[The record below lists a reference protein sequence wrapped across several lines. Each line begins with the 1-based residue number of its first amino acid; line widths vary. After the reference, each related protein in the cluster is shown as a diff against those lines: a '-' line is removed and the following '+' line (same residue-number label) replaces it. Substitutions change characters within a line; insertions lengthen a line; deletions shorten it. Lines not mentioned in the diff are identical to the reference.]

1 LIDAAHIVTH
11 YPASPEFA
19 NVFHASVGDSEAKT
33 DAKWDS
39 PSGRIYPWRWYL
51 GAADA
56 AFYTSLVRKRPT
68 WVSWEILPAL
78 LRVRAERRTPDELAD
93 LGILSDAA
101 YRIARA
107 LDEAGGVLPTAD
119 LRTAAGFPTGKEH
132 RAAYLKAIE
141 ELESLLILAKVF
153 PEGAGD
159 GDRMS
164 HALVS
169 IRYADASSAAD
180 AMSTDEAFTTL
191 IRLYLRTAA
200 FLAPKPF
207 AAHLKLSEDGVRAA
221 CDRMLAS
228 GELLRA
234 EVTGYKGECFAP
246 A

>member
-1 LIDAAHIVTH
+1 M
-11 YPASPEFA
+11 
-19 NVFHASVGDSEAKT
+19 
-33 DAKWDS
+33 
-39 PSGRIYPWRWYL
+39 
-51 GAADA
+51 
-56 AFYTSLVRKRPT
+56 RKRPT

-132 RAAYLKAIE
+132 RAAYLKATE
-141 ELESLLILAKVF
+141 ELEGLLILAKVF

-169 IRYADASSAAD
+169 MRYADATSAAD
-180 AMSTDEAFTTL
+180 AMSADEAFTTL

-207 AAHLKLSEDGVRAA
+207 AAHLKVSEDDLRSAA
-221 CDRMLAS
+221 DGMLAG
-228 GELLRA
+228 GELTRS
-234 EVTGYKGECFAP
+234 EVPGYKGECLSLA
-246 A
+246 